1 MRRGAPTQ
9 GAMRR
14 ARPPMQAGTAG
25 QPPARQ
31 AAPRFRTRVCGAA
44 RRARQQRALGSSARM
59 RSSTAVRGCQR
70 ASLASSPGVSAVV
83 RSTPASAA
91 QRTCAQQRSWLHW
104 QAQLFHNASMGQS
117 LFLVHCMCT
126 C

>member
-14 ARPPMQAGTAG
+14 AQRPMQAGTAG

-31 AAPRFRTRVCGAA
+31 AAPRFRARVCGAA

-91 QRTCAQQRSWLHW
+91 QRTCAQQRSLPW
-104 QAQLFHNASMGQS
+104 QAQLLHNASMGQS
-117 LFLVHCMCT
+117 LFLVHCMRT